1 MCLIQLKLCCVQIC
15 VVGGG
20 AGGVEISLA
29 LNHRLKIERQKAG
42 KHGEAKCSVRL
53 FSKGQILQGH
63 TPAARHKLLRLAQ
76 VRCTTT
82 LASWLFHCAHVHYAF
97 SPMEWLTGFMS
108 MVAALSSALAQQ
120 TALLKRCCTVIAHQH
135 VACDWSFQLIIISLD
150 MKFFDS

>member
-42 KHGEAKCSVRL
+42 KHEEAKCSVRL

-82 LASWLFHCAHVHYAF
+82 TLDSLLLHCARALFAF

-108 MVAALSSALAQQ
+108 MVAALPSALAHV
-120 TALLKRCCTVIAHQH
+120 TALLH
-135 VACDWSFQLIIISLD
+135 CDSTLVCWL
-150 MKFFDS
+150 